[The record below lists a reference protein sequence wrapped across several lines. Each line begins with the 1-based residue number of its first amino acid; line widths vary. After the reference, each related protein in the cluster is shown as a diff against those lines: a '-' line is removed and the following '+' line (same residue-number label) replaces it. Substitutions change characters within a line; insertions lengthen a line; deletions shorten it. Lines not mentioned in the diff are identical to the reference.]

1 MKKYIKNNEIKSSC
15 QIVCRI
21 TEQVEIDGVMQ
32 DVEYSVYNPS
42 EKMILADGWQPYD
55 NRAEEYEE
63 RVIALVRQ
71 RYTVNQ
77 ELAILRQRD
86 TKPEEFDEY
95 NAYVEQ
101 CKATARKEVWD
112 ESAS

>member
-1 MKKYIKNNEIKSSC
+1 MKKYIKNNEIKPANR
-15 QIVCRI
+15 IVCRI
-21 TEQVEIDGVMQ
+21 TEQEEIDGVLQ
-32 DVEYSVYNPS
+32 AVEYKVYNPS
-42 EKMILADGWQPYD
+42 EEMILADGWQPYD